1 MKITKYVI
9 ILVLASSLVA
19 CGSDP
24 TKEIRQE
31 IGLNLS
37 AAESSLSSLNNQLDA
52 GTLRNASL
60 LPAYARVAREKKPE
74 FGQIIDVLASEGTQR
89 GPTYQS
95 IVQRLDQ
102 VKPKAQGKID
112 TVEAGSAINLEL
124 LNIRTA
130 VSNYDAML
138 VDALNMLADFTDGTL
153 PKVREIEFE
162 DSKAEGGAIGSEYV
176 GNSNY
181 GQWKTGSN
189 GSSFWQ
195 WYGQYAFF
203 SMMFGN
209 RPVYY
214 DSWSSQRRPS
224 YYHDR
229 NRGAYSS
236 PRGRANQSDALA
248 KTKKSYTARGKS
260 FKSPYAKNTKIKGQP
275 NSTKS
280 SRISSNKPFK
290 SSYAKTSSRSN
301 SSSSSKTYKSGYNS
315 RSSGSRR
322 SSFGGK

>member
-1 MKITKYVI
+1 MKITNYVI
-9 ILVLASSLVA
+9 ILSLVATLSA

-24 TKEIRQE
+24 TKEIKRE
-31 IGLNLS
+31 ISSNLV
-37 AAESSLSSLNNQLDA
+37 AAESAFDSLNSQLDG

-60 LPAYARVAREKKPE
+60 LPAYAKVARDKKPE
-74 FGQIIDVLASEGTQR
+74 FRQIIDTLASEGTR
-89 GPTYQS
+89 SGPTYLS
-95 IVQRLDQ
+95 IKNRLTE
-102 VKPKAQGKID
+102 VRPKATGTID
-112 TVEAGSAINLEL
+112 TVEVGSAVNLEL
-124 LNIRTA
+124 LNVRTA
-130 VSNYDAML
+130 ITNYDAML
-138 VDALNMLADFTDGTL
+138 VDALNMLADFTGGTL

-162 DSKAEGGAIGSEYV
+162 DSRSEGGSVGSEYV

-181 GQWKTGSN
+181 GEWRTNSSGN
-189 GSSFWQ
+189 SFWH

-214 DSWSSQRRPS
+214 DSWSGNRRPS

-236 PRGRANQSDALA
+236 PSARKNQSDALA

-260 FKSPYAKNTKIKGQP
+260 FKSPYAKNTRIKGVA

-280 SRISSNKPFK
+280 SRVSSPKPFK
-290 SSYAKTSSRSN
+290 SSYAK
-301 SSSSSKTYKSGYNS
+301 SSSSSKSYKSGYNS
-315 RSSGSRR
+315 RSSSSRR

>member
-1 MKITKYVI
+1 MRITQHVI
-9 ILVLASSLVA
+9 ILSLAAFIAA

-24 TKEIRQE
+24 AKQIKQE
-31 IGLNLS
+31 VTNNLVAADS
-37 AAESSLSSLNNQLDA
+37 AFESLNSQLSG

-60 LPAYARVAREKKPE
+60 LPSYAAVARQKKPE
-74 FGQIIDVLASEGTQR
+74 FEKIIDTLASEGTQN
-89 GPTYQS
+89 GPTYLS
-95 IVQRLDQ
+95 IKQRLEE
-102 VKPKAQGKID
+102 VRPKAQAKIE
-112 TVEAGSAINLEL
+112 TVAQGAAVNLEL
-124 LNIRTA
+124 TNILTA
-130 VSNYDAML
+130 ITNYDAML
-138 VDALNMLADFTDGTL
+138 VDALNMLAEFSDGSL

-162 DSKAEGGAIGSEYV
+162 GASASTGSVGSEYV

-181 GQWKTGSN
+181 GEWRTNSSGN
-189 GSSFWQ
+189 SFWH

-214 DSWSSQRRPS
+214 DSWSTNRRPS

-236 PRGRANQSDALA
+236 PRARSNRADALA
-248 KTKKSYTARGKS
+248 KTKKSYTAQGKS
-260 FKSPYAKNTKIKGQP
+260 FKSPYAKNTRIKGVA
-275 NSTKS
+275 NS
-280 SRISSNKPFK
+280 SRSSSQAGTKPFK
-290 SSYAKTSSRSN
+290 SSYAKSR
-301 SSSSSKTYKSGYNS
+301 SSSSGKSYKSGYNS

>member
-1 MKITKYVI
+1 MRLTKIVI
-9 ILVLASSLVA
+9 ISLLAMAISA

-24 TKEIRQE
+24 TKEIKAE
-31 IGLNLS
+31 ISANLS
-37 AAESSLSSLNNQLDA
+37 AAQSAFDTLNSQINN

-60 LPAYARVAREKKPE
+60 LPAYAKVARNKKPE
-74 FGQIIDVLASEGTQR
+74 FRQIIDTLASEGTQR
-89 GPTYQS
+89 GPTYSS
-95 IVQRLDQ
+95 IKQRLSDAESD
-102 VKPKAQGKID
+102 AQKQIQ
-112 TVEAGSAINLEL
+112 TTAEGSAINLEL

-130 VSNYDAML
+130 ISNYDAML
-138 VDALNMLADFTDGTL
+138 VDAINMLADFTEGAL
-153 PKVREIEFE
+153 PKMREIEFE

-181 GQWKTGSN
+181 GEWRTSSTGA
-189 GSSFWQ
+189 SFWH

-203 SMMFGN
+203 SSLFGN

-214 DSWSSQRRPS
+214 DSWSSNRRPS

-236 PRGRANQSDALA
+236 PKARTNQADALA
-248 KTKKSYTARGKS
+248 KTKKSYTAKGKS
-260 FKSPYAKNTKIKGQP
+260 FKSPYARNTSVKGQP
-275 NSTKS
+275 YTKRS
-280 SRISSNKPFK
+280 SQIQKPKPFK
-290 SSYAKTSSRSN
+290 SAYAKSN
-301 SSSSSKTYKSGYNS
+301 SSSSKSYKSGYNS

>member
-1 MKITKYVI
+1 MQITKYVI
-9 ILVLASSLVA
+9 ILVLAASLVA

-24 TKEIRQE
+24 TKDIKKEIS
-31 IGLNLS
+31 LNL
-37 AAESSLSSLNNQLDA
+37 ATAESALNSLNGQLDG

-60 LPAYARVAREKKPE
+60 LPAYARAARERKPE
-74 FGQIIDVLASEGTQR
+74 FRQIIDVLASEGTRR
-89 GPTYQS
+89 GPTYLS
-95 IVQRLDQ
+95 IEQRLQD
-102 VKPKAQGKID
+102 VKPKAEGKIE
-112 TVEAGSAINLEL
+112 TVEAGSAVNLEL

-130 VSNYDAML
+130 ITNYDAML

-181 GQWKTGSN
+181 GSWNTGSN

-229 NRGAYSS
+229 NRGAYTS
-236 PRGRANQSDALA
+236 PKARTNQTDALA
-248 KTKKSYTARGKS
+248 KTKKSYTAKGKS
-260 FKSPYAKNTKIKGQP
+260 FNSPYAKNTKIKGQSY
-275 NSTKS
+275 STKS
-280 SRISSNKPFK
+280 SKISNPKAFK
-290 SSYAKTSSRSN
+290 SSYANTNSK
-301 SSSSSKTYKSGYNS
+301 SSSSSSGKTYKSGYNS

>member
-9 ILVLASSLVA
+9 ILSLIATLAA

-24 TKEIRQE
+24 AKQIKQE
-31 IGLNLS
+31 VASNLVAADS
-37 AAESSLSSLNNQLDA
+37 AFASLNSQLDG
-52 GTLRNASL
+52 GTLRNAAL
-60 LPAYARVAREKKPE
+60 LPAYAKVARDKKPE
-74 FGQIIDVLASEGTQR
+74 FKQIINTLASEGTR
-89 GPTYQS
+89 KGPTYLS
-95 IVQRLDQ
+95 IKQRLED
-102 VKPKAQGKID
+102 VGPKAKGSIE
-112 TVEAGSAINLEL
+112 TVEVGSAINVEL

-130 VSNYDAML
+130 ISNYDAML
-138 VDALNMLADFTDGTL
+138 VDALNMLAEFTDGTL

-162 DSKAEGGAIGSEYV
+162 DSRAEGGDVGSEYV

-181 GQWKTGSN
+181 GEWRTNSN
-189 GSSFWQ
+189 GNSFWH

-214 DSWSSQRRPS
+214 DSWAYNRRPS

-229 NRGAYSS
+229 NRGAYTS
-236 PRGRANQSDALA
+236 PKGRTNSAGALS

-260 FKSPYAKNTKIKGQP
+260 FNSPYAKNTRVKGVA

-280 SRISSNKPFK
+280 SRVSSPKPFK
-290 SSYAKTSSRSN
+290 SSYAKSG
-301 SSSSSKTYKSGYNS
+301 SSSSNKSYKSGYNS

>member
-1 MKITKYVI
+1 MKVINLVMLLGLAI
-9 ILVLASSLVA
+9 ILSG

-24 TKEIRQE
+24 TKEIKRE
-31 IGLNLS
+31 IEVNLAAANSGLKTLDS
-37 AAESSLSSLNNQLDA
+37 QLSS

-60 LPAYARVAREKKPE
+60 LPSYAKVARDKKPE
-74 FGQIIDVLASEGTQR
+74 FKQIINTLALEGTR
-89 GPTYQS
+89 KGATYLS
-95 IVQRLDQ
+95 IKQRLSD
-102 VKPKAQGKID
+102 ASTDASGKIE
-112 TVEAGSAINLEL
+112 TVAQGSAINVEL

-130 VSNYDAML
+130 ISNYDAML
-138 VDALNMLADFTDGTL
+138 VDAINMLADFTDGTL
-153 PKVREIEFE
+153 PKMREIEFE

-181 GQWKTGSN
+181 GEWRTGSN
-189 GSSFWQ
+189 GTSLWH

-214 DSWSSQRRPS
+214 DSWSNNRRPS

-236 PRGRANQSDALA
+236 PRARANQADTFA
-248 KTKKSYTARGKS
+248 KTKKSYTAKGKS
-260 FKSPYAKNTKIKGQP
+260 FKSPYAKSTSIKGQP
-275 NSTKS
+275 YSKKS
-280 SRISSNKPFK
+280 SQIQKPKPFK
-290 SSYAKTSSRSN
+290 SSYAKSN
-301 SSSSSKTYKSGYNS
+301 SSKSYKSGYNS